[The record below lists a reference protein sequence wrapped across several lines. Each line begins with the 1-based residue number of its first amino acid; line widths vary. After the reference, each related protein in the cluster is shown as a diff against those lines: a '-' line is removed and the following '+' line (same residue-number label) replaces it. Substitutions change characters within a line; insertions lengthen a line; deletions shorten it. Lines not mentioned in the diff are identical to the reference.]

1 MRIIIVLFCKK
12 QRDLKESTEAQ
23 FDDQDLRERTLT
35 SENDQTGSRTL
46 YPNNMQSALFE
57 TDFDRRYVLDA
68 TSNTERN
75 SKQEQF
81 SSLLRDWTES
91 SNHNEQISRV
101 NSQMDYLPES
111 TNTNSGNQRGTYK
124 YHGHPLRN
132 ENFREEFTSLP
143 GKFASE
149 DSLFSS
155 TQNKETFDF
164 KRPLSKLSVA
174 SDITL
179 RGSLELFPDCKK
191 GQVSDSLA
199 STVLSVASSGE
210 TIS

>member
-57 TDFDRRYVLDA
+57 TDFDRRYVCDA
-68 TSNTERN
+68 TSNTDRN

-81 SSLLRDWTES
+81 SSLLGDWTES
-91 SNHNEQISRV
+91 SNHNEQTSRV
-101 NSQMDYLPES
+101 NSQMDYLPE
-111 TNTNSGNQRGTYK
+111 SGNQRGTYK

-132 ENFREEFTSLP
+132 ENSREEFTSLP

-149 DSLFSS
+149 DFLFSS

-179 RGSLELFPDCKK
+179 RGSLELFLDKK